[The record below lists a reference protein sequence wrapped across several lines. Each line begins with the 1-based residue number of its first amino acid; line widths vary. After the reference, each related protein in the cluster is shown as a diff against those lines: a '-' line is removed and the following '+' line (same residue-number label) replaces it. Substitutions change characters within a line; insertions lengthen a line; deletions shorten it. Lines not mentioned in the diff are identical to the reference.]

1 LVLRKVE
8 VNSDVKCSNCQ
19 SVDSKVIESRDVA
32 DGEAIR
38 RRRECLKC
46 GYRFTT
52 YERIER
58 PTLVVVKRNGNRQ
71 LFSRE
76 KLLSGLQH
84 ACEKTT
90 VTNMQLEAFVA
101 DIEREIYGRGEPEVA
116 SVDIGEI
123 VMKALPGL
131 NEVAYVRFASVY
143 RHFKDITGFERE
155 LSKMRRAKENTSK
168 KTGE

>member
-1 LVLRKVE
+1 MKCHNCGSCDNKV
-8 VNSDVKCSNCQ
+8 V
-19 SVDSKVIESRDVA
+19 ESRDVA

-58 PTLVVVKRNGNRQ
+58 PSLVVVKKNGTRQ

-84 ACEKTT
+84 ATEKTS

-101 DIEREIYGRGEPEVA
+101 GIERELYGRGEPEVGSA
-116 SVDIGEI
+116 DIGEL
-123 VMKALPGL
+123 VMRELPKL
-131 NEVAYVRFASVY
+131 SEVAYVRFASVY

-155 LSKMRRAKENTSK
+155 VSRIRQSKSEGKNTVKSTSK
-168 KTGE
+168 SAKK